1 VDRSTVEVDLD
12 DSKAYGWLPR
22 KSQDREH
29 KMHIGLIGGIGPAAT
44 EFYYRGL
51 TDRHAKS
58 GTRLELTIANAEVR
72 DLSQSLANNDARR
85 QAGIFAALISRLKAA
100 GAQVAAVSSMGG
112 HFCIGELLPISPLP
126 ILNGIPEVDAAVS
139 RGAFNTIGIIGT
151 RMVMETRLYGAISSA
166 TAVVPLGA
174 ELDEVHDN
182 YVAMATAG
190 RVNDAQRRV
199 FFAAG
204 KRLCREQNAEVVL
217 LGGTDLF
224 LAFQDRDAGFPVL
237 DCADVHVEAIYQASL
252 RTA

>member
-1 VDRSTVEVDLD
+1 
-12 DSKAYGWLPR
+12 
-22 KSQDREH
+22 
-29 KMHIGLIGGIGPAAT
+29 MHIGLIGGIGPAAT

-58 GTRLELTIANAEVR
+58 GTRLELTIVNAEVR
-72 DLSQSLANNDARR
+72 DLSQHLANKDARN

-100 GAQVAAVSSMGG
+100 GAQVAAITSMGG
-112 HFCIGELLPISPLP
+112 HFCIGELLPMSPLP
-126 ILNGIPEVDAAVS
+126 ILNGIPEVDAAV
-139 RGAFNTIGIIGT
+139 REGKFKTIGIIGT

-166 TAVVPLGA
+166 TVVVPLGP
-174 ELDEVHDN
+174 EFEEVHEN

-190 RVNDAQRRV
+190 RVNDTQRRV

-204 KRLCREQNAEVVL
+204 ERLCRQQGAEVVL

-224 LAFQDRDAGFPVL
+224 LAFQGRDAGFRVL
-237 DCADVHVEAIYQASL
+237 DCADVHVEAIYRASL